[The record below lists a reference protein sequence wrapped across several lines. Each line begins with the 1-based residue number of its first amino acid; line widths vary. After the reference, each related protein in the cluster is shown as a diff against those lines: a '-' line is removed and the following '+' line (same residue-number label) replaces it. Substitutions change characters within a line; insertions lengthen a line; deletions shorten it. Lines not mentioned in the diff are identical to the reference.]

1 MENPPTLLSL
11 LCLTFFLLTH
21 LSTAA
26 DRITPDSP
34 LSGDQTIS
42 SAGDIFVLGF
52 FRPSTN
58 STRYYIGIW
67 YNQSI
72 VSEQTVVWVANRG
85 TPVSDR
91 FSSELRISG
100 GNLVLLNE
108 SRIPIWSTALN
119 SSAVDAVLLD
129 QGNLV
134 LLPNGS
140 YPNPKLNSSSGSF
153 RPLWQ
158 SFDNPGDTWLPG
170 GKIGLNKVDKTAT
183 FLTSWKNT
191 EDPKPG
197 PFSLELDPAGTS
209 QYFILWN
216 KTENY
221 WTSGRWD
228 SQARIFS
235 LVPEMRLNF
244 IYNFSYI
251 DNENESYF
259 TYSMYNT
266 TLISR
271 FVMSV
276 GGQIQQLSWLES
288 SRQWNLFWSQ
298 PRVQC
303 EVYAYCGGYGSC
315 TELSQPF
322 CRCLPGF
329 VPRSPEDYRGSSN
342 GVSDG

>member
-1 MENPPTLLSL
+1 
-11 LCLTFFLLTH
+11 
-21 LSTAA
+21 
-26 DRITPDSP
+26 
-34 LSGDQTIS
+34 
-42 SAGDIFVLGF
+42 
-52 FRPSTN
+52 
-58 STRYYIGIW
+58 
-67 YNQSI
+67 
-72 VSEQTVVWVANRG
+72 
-85 TPVSDR
+85 
-91 FSSELRISG
+91 
-100 GNLVLLNE
+100 
-108 SRIPIWSTALN
+108 
-119 SSAVDAVLLD
+119 
-129 QGNLV
+129 
-134 LLPNGS
+134 
-140 YPNPKLNSSSGSF
+140 
-153 RPLWQ
+153 
-158 SFDNPGDTWLPG
+158 
-170 GKIGLNKVDKTAT
+170 
-183 FLTSWKNT
+183 
-191 EDPKPG
+191 
-197 PFSLELDPAGTS
+197 
-209 QYFILWN
+209 
-216 KTENY
+216 
-221 WTSGRWD
+221 
-228 SQARIFS
+228 
-235 LVPEMRLNF
+235 MRLNF